1 MVEIYWAT
9 VNDDRLELVD
19 KTVNFLQTEF
29 CPAGADSMWSV
40 EYFRWKLG
48 EANPAGKGY
57 ISLAM
62 IEDKV
67 VGVVSLTRKRVLING
82 VEYAGGEVGD
92 SYSSG
97 AIRRNSK
104 PDSISSIDSNPDSY
118 INKSIFGR
126 LASDVRSRA
135 EADGITI
142 IYGTPNKN
150 AYPGWIKRLNYFDFT
165 KHENGSFSRPTTT
178 LLTKKHP
185 ALNPLKP
192 ILRAIDFSWQA
203 IHRALF
209 GNSIGKG
216 LEIDVN
222 FPATAEIEALWS
234 RVKPAHGFSLVRDS
248 AYWRHRYFGHPFAQY
263 SFFGIRQHGEL
274 VGIVVT
280 RFAVVADRK
289 CVVYLAEWMLEDMVG
304 FGYVLSS
311 VMAHYRDTD
320 VQTFNFWAQRGSC
333 EARAAAKALFFYRNR
348 VPIIFADFPQA
359 RTLLDTA
366 SEMKFY
372 LGSADAV

>member
-1 MVEIYWAT
+1 MEIYWTT
-9 VNDDRLELVD
+9 VNDDRLKLVD

-29 CPAGADSMWSV
+29 CPAGADPMWSV

-62 IEDKV
+62 IDDKV

-97 AIRRNSK
+97 AIRRNSR

-135 EADGITI
+135 EADGTTI

-150 AYPGWIKRLNYFDFT
+150 AYPGWIKRLNYFDLT
-165 KHENGSFSRPTTT
+165 AYDNGSFSRPTTK
-178 LLTKKHP
+178 LLTQIYP
-185 ALNPLKP
+185 ALNPLAP
-192 ILRAIDFSWQA
+192 VLRAVDFFLQSA
-203 IHRALF
+203 YRTLF
-209 GNSIGKG
+209 GNNAGKG
-216 LEIDVN
+216 LEIDAN
-222 FPATAEIEALWS
+222 FPASAEIEALWN
-234 RVKPAHGFSLVRDS
+234 RVKPTHGFSLVRDS
-248 AYWRHRYFGHPFAQY
+248 AYWRHRYLDHPFAQY
-263 SFFGIRQHGEL
+263 SFFSIRQRGKL
-274 VGIVVT
+274 AGIVVA
-280 RFAVVADRK
+280 RFAVIADCK
-289 CVVYLAEWMLEDMVG
+289 CVVYLAEWMLEDIVG

-311 VMAHYRDTD
+311 IMAHYRHTD
-320 VQTFNFWAQRGSC
+320 VQTFNFWARHDSD
-333 EARAAAKALFFYRNR
+333 EAQAAAKALFFYRNR
-348 VPIIFADFPQA
+348 VPIIFADSS
-359 RTLLDTA
+359 RSRSLLDSV